1 MDDKNLRNSLRIFS
15 SDMEGKVKKLMDF
28 TSRGGEVS
36 DPWYT
41 DRFDVAYSDIYDG
54 CIGVMEWIEKKLSKT

>member
-1 MDDKNLRNSLRIFS
+1 MDDKNLCDSLRIFS
-15 SDMEGKVKKLMDF
+15 SDPDGKIKKLMNF

-41 DRFDVAYSDIYDG
+41 DRFDVTYKDVCDG
-54 CIGVMEWIEKKLSKT
+54 CEALLKTLENE